1 MKRFPIRKLTAAALL
16 VAMSIVLT
24 RLLSLNIIPPI
35 VRLSAGNIPIFL
47 ASFWLGP
54 VFGGIT
60 GFAADFIG
68 ANLFS
73 GWYPPLSLGP
83 VLTGILPGLFVRLTR
98 RDKLTW
104 WQLLCLVFVCDA
116 ITELYW
122 KAQALAWWLGRD
134 FWDVLLARA
143 PFNLLQA
150 VIEIGLLFLLLSRLG
165 LRPRL
170 LESRNK

>member
-1 MKRFPIRKLTAAALL
+1 MKCFPTRKLTAGALL

-24 RLLSLNIIPPI
+24 RMLSLNIFPPI

-54 VFGGIT
+54 VFGGIS

-83 VLTGILPGLFVRLTR
+83 VLTGILPGLFVRLAR
-98 RDKLTW
+98 RDTLTW

-122 KAQALAWWLGRD
+122 KAQALSWMVGGSFAEILTT
-134 FWDVLLARA
+134 RA

-150 VIEIGLLFLLLSRLG
+150 VIEIALLFLLLSRLG
-165 LRPRL
+165 LRPKL
-170 LESRNK
+170 LELRDK